1 MNNPS
6 PSPKTKLWVRRSP
19 GYLKLC
25 ADADGGR
32 NVGIIDAAG
41 WINAKSGPV
50 SIISREASFTASPSG
65 ASRCD
70 GGSGYRGWAYFGSL
84 AGALTWLRERFDLR
98 EA

>member
-1 MNNPS
+1 M
-6 PSPKTKLWVRRSP
+6 KLWVHRSP

-70 GGSGYRGWAYFGSL
+70 GGSGYRGWASFGSI
-84 AGALTWLRERFDLR
+84 AGALTWLRNRFDLR